1 MLNLKSKK
9 CYNKKQ
15 AQKVRIMFKAINF
28 LFLIIFLSIFPH
40 SILMAQKLQNI
51 SIKTSVI
58 FNTLCA
64 KCHEGECSGR
74 LSFDTGSKAANS
86 HIKRYSGDINIS
98 VDERKEFF
106 SLLNYM
112 KKECALYMPDTKE
125 WKIKNLSQFALPSHK
140 SYFIPLGTLKSG
152 KYNFDIKTKEKI
164 HFRVEIISEHFD
176 PFLDQSI
183 CPDQRWETIQF
194 SIDRSSNSFLRIRS
208 KKPFHILTLE
218 IIKDV
223 KTY

>member
-1 MLNLKSKK
+1 
-9 CYNKKQ
+9 
-15 AQKVRIMFKAINF
+15 MFKTINF

-74 LSFDTGSKAANS
+74 LSFDTGSKAANI

-98 VDERKEFF
+98 IDERKEFF

-112 KKECALYMPDTKE
+112 KKECALYMPDTKK
-125 WKIKNLSQFALPSHK
+125 WKIENLSQFALPSFK
-140 SYFIPLGTLKSG
+140 SYFIPLGILKSG
-152 KYNFDIKTKEKI
+152 KYHFDIKTKERV
-164 HFRVEIISEHFD
+164 HFRVEIISDRFD

-183 CPDQRWETIQF
+183 YPDQKWETVQF
-194 SIDRSSNSFLRIRS
+194 SIDQSANSFLRIRS
-208 KKPFHILTLE
+208 KKPVHIKTLE
-218 IIKDV
+218 IIRDV